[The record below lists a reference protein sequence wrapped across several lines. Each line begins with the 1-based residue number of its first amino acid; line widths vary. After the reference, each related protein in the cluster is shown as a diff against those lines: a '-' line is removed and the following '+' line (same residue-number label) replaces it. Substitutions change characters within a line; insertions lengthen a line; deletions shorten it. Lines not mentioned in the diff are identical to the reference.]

1 MLAHYSVFS
10 AFSTPSY
17 TKIVVTMIVMLAHMI
32 YMLVSPM
39 NTCYS
44 TILTCI
50 HTIILWIYDLP
61 VGLPQVTED
70 RAYGTL
76 SILAS
81 RTRQNRPALIPWEA
95 DSAVVESVQQPCFE
109 RASPMV

>member
-1 MLAHYSVFS
+1 MFAYYSVFS

-17 TKIVVTMIVMLAHMI
+17 TNIVGTMIVMLAHMI

-39 NTCYS
+39 NACYS

-50 HTIILWIYDLP
+50 HTQLWIYDLP

-70 RAYGTL
+70 T
-76 SILAS
+76 
-81 RTRQNRPALIPWEA
+81 ALWLTKYF
-95 DSAVVESVQQPCFE
+95 SQ
-109 RASPMV
+109 